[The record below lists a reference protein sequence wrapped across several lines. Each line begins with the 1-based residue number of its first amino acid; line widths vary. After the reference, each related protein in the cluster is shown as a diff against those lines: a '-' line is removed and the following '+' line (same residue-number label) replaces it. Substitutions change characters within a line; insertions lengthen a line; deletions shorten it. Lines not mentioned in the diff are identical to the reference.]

1 MKVRSWILGL
11 AGVLLLIFAV
21 GLLVTVPVILKQQVT
36 AKVQIDPD
44 SGLAYTMWR
53 DIPVP
58 LYMSLYLFEVK
69 NPQEILYGEK
79 PVLEERGPYVYRE
92 YRWKSNITFHN
103 NYTVSYREY
112 KRYHFCSE
120 RSAGSESDEIVLP
133 NVLALGAALMAED
146 LPYALKLIF
155 STALKTF
162 NETPFIKKSVK
173 EIMWGYDDPL
183 VDFLNRI
190 FPGIIPFKG
199 KFGLFVE
206 MNNSNAGLF
215 TVYTGVNNIAKV
227 HLVDN
232 WNGLKEVNYWRSD
245 QCNMINGTAG
255 EMWPPF
261 MTPSDALTFFSPDSC
276 RTLELVFQKSGRT
289 FGIPSF
295 RYIAP
300 KTMFANG
307 TVYPPNE
314 GFCPCRQSG
323 VLNVSTCRHNVQV
336 FISYPHFYNADP
348 ALWEAVSGLHPN
360 EKDHALFI
368 DIHPLTG
375 IPLKISIKLQLNLFV
390 KAVHGIKETGNIQ
403 PVLLPLLWFD
413 EMGYIDGPPLHTF
426 YNFLVLVPIVFEYL
440 QYTLIAVGCL
450 LVLIAVV
457 LKIVH
462 WKQQISVKGI
472 SSDKES
478 QETSASL
485 LPAGE
490 SNYTFLQQPSYLLD

>member
-133 NVLALGAALMAED
+133 NVLAL
-146 LPYALKLIF
+146 
-155 STALKTF
+155 
-162 NETPFIKKSVK
+162 
-173 EIMWGYDDPL
+173 
-183 VDFLNRI
+183 
-190 FPGIIPFKG
+190 
-199 KFGLFVE
+199 

>member
-1 MKVRSWILGL
+1 MKVRPRSLGL
-11 AGVLLLIFAV
+11 AGVLLLMFAV
-21 GLLVTVPVILKQQVT
+21 GLLVTVPEIVKQQVT

-53 DIPVP
+53 DIPIP

-69 NPQEILYGEK
+69 NPQEILNGEK

-112 KRYHFCSE
+112 KRYHFCPE

-133 NVLALGAALMAED
+133 NVLAL
-146 LPYALKLIF
+146 
-155 STALKTF
+155 
-162 NETPFIKKSVK
+162 
-173 EIMWGYDDPL
+173 
-183 VDFLNRI
+183 
-190 FPGIIPFKG
+190 
-199 KFGLFVE
+199 

-289 FGIPSF
+289 FGLPSF

-323 VLNVSTCRHNVQV
+323 VLNVSTCRHNAQV

-348 ALWEAVSGLHPN
+348 VLWEAVSGLHPN

-375 IPLKISIKLQLNLFV
+375 IPLNVSIKLQLNLFV
-390 KAVHGIKETGNIQ
+390 KAVHGITETGNIQ

-413 EMGYIDGPPLHTF
+413 EMGRIDGPPLHTF
-426 YNFLVLVPIVFEYL
+426 YNFLVLVPNVFEYL

-457 LKIVH
+457 VKIVH

-472 SSDKES
+472 SSGTDKES
-478 QETSASL
+478 QGASASL

-490 SNYTFLQQPSYLLD
+490 SNYTLLQQPSYLLD